1 MNVLKPKGPLGGLPL
16 VKSACSKRTSGY
28 DVAGKKVWIT
38 VMIILTLLVMGC
50 GRKSSQQKQLTVMVE
65 SGSPGEL
72 VARSTALAFK
82 ELTGY
87 EVIIDAVPYTG
98 LFDKMSTQLRAGAS
112 THDIATLD
120 VLWLPAFKDGLLPL
134 NDVATSEM
142 KADFLPTMLDGGTL
156 DGNLYGMPMWIN
168 CKVLIYRSDLFNNE
182 ANKNEFKTIYGYDL
196 APPQTWLQYK
206 DAAAFFNK
214 NGMYGTAV
222 YGSNSGDTVCSW
234 LDHCSQAG
242 ARPLVL
248 DRNNVLIDQKP
259 YVDALQFMCDQFS
272 SGFVPAETLAMASTE
287 VQEMFRNGKLA
298 MQLNWSH
305 QYPAA
310 YAALPDKVGVAPMIG
325 GSAGV
330 AATTGPWYQCILRN
344 SKNQDIAKQYLVF
357 MYERN
362 YEYMESF
369 LKIAG
374 RISVYE
380 KYSAILGNEHLKAVL
395 DTLAQPQS
403 QNRPATPFWT
413 EMEEIMAAAIQNAMS
428 GKATPQASLS
438 AAKAEI
444 ERIIK

>member
-1 MNVLKPKGPLGGLPL
+1 M
-16 VKSACSKRTSGY
+16 KRNF
-28 DVAGKKVWIT
+28 WIA
-38 VMIILTLLVMGC
+38 VMIILTVLVMGC
-50 GRKSSQQKQLTVMVE
+50 SRKASQQNQLTVMVE

-72 VARSTALAFK
+72 VARSTASAFK
-82 ELTGY
+82 ELTGC
-87 EVIIDAVPYTG
+87 EVIIDAVPYSG

-120 VLWLPAFKDGLLPL
+120 VLWLPAFKDGLLSL

-142 KADFLPTMLDGGTL
+142 KADFLPTLLDGGTL

-168 CKVLIYRSDLFNNE
+168 SKVLIYRSDLFNDE
-182 ANKNEFKTIYGYDL
+182 ANKNEFRAAYGYDL
-196 APPQTWLQYK
+196 APPKTWYQYM
-206 DAAAFFNK
+206 DTAAFFTK
-214 NGMYGTAV
+214 DGMYGAAV

-234 LDHCSQAG
+234 LDHSSQAG

-248 DRNNVLIDQKP
+248 DGNNVIIDQKP

-287 VQEMFRNGKLA
+287 VQEMFTNGKLA

-310 YAALPDKVGVAPMIG
+310 YASLPDRVGVAPMIG

-344 SKNQDIAKQYLVF
+344 SRNQDIAKQYLVF
-357 MYERN
+357 MFERN
-362 YEYMESF
+362 EEYMGAS

-380 KYSAILGNEHLKAVL
+380 KYSVIPGNEHLRAVL

-413 EMEEIMAAAIQNAMS
+413 EMEEIMATAIQNAMS
-428 GKATPQASLS
+428 GKAAPRSSLS
-438 AAKAEI
+438 TAKAEI

>member
-1 MNVLKPKGPLGGLPL
+1 M
-16 VKSACSKRTSGY
+16 KRNF
-28 DVAGKKVWIT
+28 WIA
-38 VMIILTLLVMGC
+38 VMIILTVLVMGC
-50 GRKSSQQKQLTVMVE
+50 SRKASQQNQLTVMVE

-72 VARSTALAFK
+72 VARSTASAFK
-82 ELTGY
+82 ELTGC
-87 EVIIDAVPYTG
+87 EVIIDAVPYSG

-142 KADFLPTMLDGGTL
+142 KADFLPTLLDGGTL

-168 CKVLIYRSDLFNNE
+168 SKVLIYRSDLFNDE
-182 ANKNEFKTIYGYDL
+182 ANKNEFRAAYGYDL
-196 APPQTWLQYK
+196 APPKTWYQYM
-206 DAAAFFNK
+206 DTAAFFTK
-214 NGMYGTAV
+214 DGMYGTAV

-234 LDHCSQAG
+234 LDHSSQAG

-248 DRNNVLIDQKP
+248 DGNNVIIDQKP
-259 YVDALQFMCDQFS
+259 YEDALQFMCDQFS

-287 VQEMFRNGKLA
+287 VQEMFTNGKLA

-310 YAALPDKVGVAPMIG
+310 YASLPGKVGVAPMIG

-344 SKNQDIAKQYLVF
+344 SRNQDIAKQYLVF
-357 MYERN
+357 MFERN
-362 YEYMESF
+362 EEYMGAS

-380 KYSAILGNEHLKAVL
+380 KYSVIPGNEHLRAVL

-413 EMEEIMAAAIQNAMS
+413 EMEEIMATAIQNAMS
-428 GKATPQASLS
+428 GKAAPRLSLS

-444 ERIIK
+444 EKIIK